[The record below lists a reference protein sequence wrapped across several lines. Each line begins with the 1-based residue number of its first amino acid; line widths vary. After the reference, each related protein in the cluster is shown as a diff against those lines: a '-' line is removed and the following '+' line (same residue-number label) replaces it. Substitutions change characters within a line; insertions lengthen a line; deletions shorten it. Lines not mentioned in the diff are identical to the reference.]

1 MSIVLFW
8 VVFSF
13 LVAFLADSRGRS
25 SLIWFLLAVVLSP
38 VIAAVAILCMA
49 NVKAEE
55 DAERRHKE
63 LLEAA
68 KQSK

>member
-1 MSIVLFW
+1 MTILLW
-8 VVFSF
+8 VIFSF

-25 SLIWFLLAVVLSP
+25 SIIWFLLAVVLSP
-38 VIAAVAILCMA
+38 VIAAVAILCMT
-49 NVKAEE
+49 NVKAEQ

-68 KQSK
+68 KKSV